1 MDGVAIIQEF
11 GWVAGVALIEGFVI
25 WWLVGWIRAL
35 VEARQKDA
43 EKFGDRAV
51 EREREITGTLKDL
64 LHTIQAGAGNGR
76 L

>member
-1 MDGVAIIQEF
+1 MDALAVINEF
-11 GWVAGVALIEGFVI
+11 GWVGGVAIIEGFVI
-25 WWLVGWIRAL
+25 WWLVSWIRIL
-35 VEARQKDA
+35 VEARQRDV

-64 LHTIQAGAGNGR
+64 THTIRGTNGR